1 MEYRVWVTLLS
12 PSAARLVV
20 TGLVERLYS
29 VSPMGAKSE
38 KPVYHEGPCST
49 LLAIIASHADF
60 EDEESDDEEEEEE
73 EYEEDSGS
81 ATQVTDNKDAERLR
95 GDIQSIL
102 LSIGAS
108 WHSIVI
114 SERTGGCDW
123 TGPSRDVRSRF
134 DQIG

>member
-29 VSPMGAKSE
+29 VSPMGSRAE

-49 LLAIIASHADF
+49 LLAIIVSHADF
-60 EDEESDDEEEEEE
+60 EEEEEESE
-73 EYEEDSGS
+73 EEESEEGY
-81 ATQVTDNKDAERLR
+81 NEDAERLR
-95 GDIQSIL
+95 RDIQSIL
-102 LSIGAS
+102 VSIGAS
-108 WHSIVI
+108 WHSIAI

-123 TGPSRDVRSRF
+123 TGPSREVKSRF
-134 DQIG
+134 EQIG